1 MAPKK
6 YLGLDVGERRVGVA
20 VGDGQ
25 LRTAWPHSTLIVD
38 AKLADNLKSLLQE
51 LQPTD
56 IVVGRPR
63 NQRGEPTEQTQLVE
77 DFVRRVLSPINLPL
91 HWQDESV
98 TSVVAEQR
106 LRELGKPYKKEDID
120 AQAAAIILQDFLEAL

>member
-6 YLGLDVGERRVGVA
+6 FIGLDVGERRIGVA
-20 VGDGQ
+20 VGDSS
-25 LRTAWPHSTLIVD
+25 LKMAWPHSTIIVD
-38 AKLADNLKSLLQE
+38 GQE
-51 LQPTD
+51 AQRLSDILESEQITD

-63 NQRGEPTEQTQLVE
+63 NQRGEPTGQTKSVE
-77 DFVRRVLSPINLPL
+77 SFAHRVLANNKLPV

-98 TSVVAEQR
+98 TSVMAEER
-106 LRELGKPYKKEDID
+106 LQASGKTYSKEDID